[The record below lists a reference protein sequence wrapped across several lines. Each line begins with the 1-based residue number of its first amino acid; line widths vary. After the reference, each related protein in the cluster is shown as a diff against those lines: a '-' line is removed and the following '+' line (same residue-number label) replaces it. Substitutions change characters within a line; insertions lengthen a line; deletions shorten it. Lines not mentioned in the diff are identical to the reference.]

1 MANNINDHIVVYALV
16 DSHVRCIMKE
26 DSIDNLIVYCA
37 VIAVAVVCFFGGRYV
52 GAHQSGYYDLEQR
65 AKTQTQIHAAC
76 FDVLHRVWLDNPQ
89 YVEDVLFETD
99 EFNRLSDLIADDFE
113 DVFYYWDAEDSI
125 TYENSL
131 NREREEAMAVLR
143 YFGNQDADEM
153 PAKAPSDED

>member
-1 MANNINDHIVVYALV
+1 MANNINDHTVVYAIV

-52 GAHQSGYYDLEQR
+52 GAHQAGYYELEQR
-65 AKTQTQIHAAC
+65 AAEQTRIHAAS
-76 FDVLHRVWLDNPQ
+76 FDVIHRVWLDNPQ

-99 EFNRLSDLIADDFE
+99 EFNHLSELIADDFE
-113 DVFYYWDAEDSI
+113 DTFFFWDAQDSI

-131 NREREEAMAVLR
+131 IREREEASAVLK
-143 YFGNQDADEM
+143 YYGNQEPDEM
-153 PAKAPSDED
+153 PEKAPNED